1 MAMAR
6 VFNHYFSPRKLS
18 LFMLEQVMLFG
29 AAAVGASL
37 LAGPWLLRPKV
48 AVLLAVGFTVLVQGA
63 LYATDLYDLKVA
75 QADRS
80 SGARLL
86 RAAGVAL
93 LGAAVLLGHFLPGLP
108 RGAVLGAAGGAISGA
123 VAVRYLL
130 HFIIGK
136 PSRVLILGAGSRAQ
150 ELARSIELDGEG
162 ACELV
167 GFVDHGATA
176 PMPSPR
182 VFFDDVAQVARRVK
196 ADAVVVATED
206 RRAGLPVESLMR
218 CRLQGK
224 NVYEYARFFERVLRR
239 LPVNQLR
246 QSDLIY
252 ADEFHLT
259 AVRAFLKRVV
269 DLAAAVT
276 LALLAAP
283 VMALVA
289 LAVKLDS
296 EGPLFYSQD
305 RVGLH
310 GKHFKITKF
319 RTMRTDAE
327 KAGAQWAQKN
337 DPRVTR
343 IGKWLRLC
351 RLDEL
356 PQLFAV
362 LKGDMTLVGPRP
374 ERPMFVE
381 QLKQVIPFYALREAV
396 KPGVTG
402 WAQIRYP
409 YGASVEDAKNK
420 LEYDLYYIKNGS
432 VFLDVSILFHTVRHV
447 LLGRGAR

>member
-6 VFNHYFSPRKLS
+6 VFNHWFSSRKLS
-18 LFMLEQVMLFG
+18 LFLLEQAMLFCAAAAG
-29 AAAVGASL
+29 AALWAGPRALHSHVAVGL
-37 LAGPWLLRPKV
+37 
-48 AVLLAVGFTVLVQGA
+48 AVLFTALVQA
-63 LYATDLYDLKVA
+63 CLYAADLYDLKVA
-75 QADRS
+75 QADRG
-80 SGARLL
+80 SGAKLL
-86 RAAGVAL
+86 RAGGVAL
-93 LGAAVLLGHFLPGLP
+93 LVATLAVGAFLPSLP
-108 RGAVLGAAGGAISGA
+108 RGAVLGAAAGAVFGA

-130 HFIIGK
+130 HLVIGK
-136 PSRVLILGAGSRAQ
+136 PSRVLILGAGARAQ
-150 ELARSIELDGEG
+150 DLARSIEQDGEA
-162 ACELV
+162 ACELL
-167 GFVDHGATA
+167 GFVEAGKQE
-176 PMPSPR
+176 PRSSGR
-182 VFFDDVAQVARRVK
+182 VFSGDVAHVAERLG
-196 ADAVVVATED
+196 ADAVVVACED
-206 RRAGLPVESLMR
+206 RRAHLPVDALMR
-218 CRLQGK
+218 CRLSGR
-224 NVYEYARFFERVLRR
+224 NVYEDASFSERVLRR

-252 ADEFHLT
+252 ADELQLSK
-259 AVRAFLKRVV
+259 ARAFAKRLL
-269 DLAAAVT
+269 DLLAACT

-283 VMALVA
+283 VMLVVAAL
-289 LAVKLDS
+289 VKLDS
-296 EGPLFYSQD
+296 KGPLFYSQE
-305 RVGLH
+305 RVGLR
-310 GKHFKITKF
+310 GKVFKITKF

-343 IGKWLRLC
+343 VGKWLRLC

-362 LKGDMTLVGPRP
+362 LSGDMTLVGPRP
-374 ERPMFVE
+374 ERPVFVS
-381 QLKQVIPFYALREAV
+381 QLTEAIPFYALREAV

-432 VFLDVSILFHTVRHV
+432 LFLDLSILFHTVRHV